1 MLRYTRSVTGRG
13 GPFRNPTET
22 VMRNSMADLARRR
35 QLTRQQLVCTW
46 TYNVFQRI
54 VGTWGTSL
62 FVFSEGA
69 LACNSIWT
77 NAATSLY
84 AGYFPDGSLPAGGR
98 LKNVR
103 WRRGEEK
110 QWGRLCSTGET
121 RREKLDVPLE
131 AETSIG
137 FNFFSSVFKHARSR
151 RPFIFPL
158 SVCLREWRWRR
169 EKKR

>member
-22 VMRNSMADLARRR
+22 VMRNSMADLARCR
-35 QLTRQQLVCTW
+35 QLTRQRCVYVDVQCVL
-46 TYNVFQRI
+46 QRV
-54 VGTWGTSL
+54 VGTRCGERPYSSSL
-62 FVFSEGA
+62 KG

-77 NAATSLY
+77 SAATSLY
-84 AGYFPDGSLPAGGR
+84 AGYFPDGSLAARGR

-158 SVCLREWRWRR
+158 SVCLREWG
-169 EKKR
+169 

>member
-13 GPFRNPTET
+13 SPFRNPTET

-46 TYNVFQRI
+46 MYNVLQRV
-54 VGTWGTSL
+54 VGTSSL
-62 FVFSEGA
+62 NYSSSLKG

-77 NAATSLY
+77 NAGTSLY

-158 SVCLREWRWRR
+158 FVCLREWGWRR
-169 EKKR
+169 GRG